1 MNKVLNRSLFTK
13 PKQQHRSTGITSGLK
28 YRQNYRVG
36 GQVKQPK
43 RGLVD
48 GPGGYAGTDDSDLS
62 ESPLSPEV
70 FSNPDLSSGKFQIG
84 IEQANTLAKKLLKDQ
99 YTPDLDQYKINYNDP
114 SLKVDYS
121 KAKPTGLDT
130 LSNTIYKTLKDQS
143 QVVPGRTLGKPSTV
157 STLVNNFLETSLG
170 NKKVRKELDLM
181 AEKDATATALKNKE
195 QDQKFGIAKEETL
208 TKRSADELKLTTDL
222 FQNSLQTGSLT
233 NAENFL
239 QLANNPKTDFVA
251 LTQGM
256 DAFNI
261 AGGYTAFRAKALQE
275 FDENYKKRKVT
286 VQRGGSSN
294 SKKKDIIPIPGD
306 GNYDSYVAE
315 RNNYI
320 AERLNDVIGPSSAY
334 KSVGIFFTPDLK
346 LSSEVYSNELV
357 PAFENMGLKE
367 NETLNNIL
375 KQTSVLGGEQRKAI
389 TDFLSLSESLKAGGS
404 FNGIDGKLP
413 TPRPILA
420 ADVVQLLDIYK
431 QQGID
436 LRTEFNFL
444 QPYLQGYNDGGR
456 VGFSIG
462 GSVATENND
471 SLTFE
476 EMRASF
482 SPQQIN
488 DVELKQMVRSEEML
502 EDFAHVRDP
511 IDLNDF
517 NNKYDT
523 NISLMLG

>member
-1 MNKVLNRSLFTK
+1 M
-13 PKQQHRSTGITSGLK
+13 
-28 YRQNYRVG
+28 
-36 GQVKQPK
+36 
-43 RGLVD
+43 
-48 GPGGYAGTDDSDLS
+48 
-62 ESPLSPEV
+62 
-70 FSNPDLSSGKFQIG
+70 
-84 IEQANTLAKKLLKDQ
+84 
-99 YTPDLDQYKINYNDP
+99 
-114 SLKVDYS
+114 
-121 KAKPTGLDT
+121 
-130 LSNTIYKTLKDQS
+130 
-143 QVVPGRTLGKPSTV
+143 
-157 STLVNNFLETSLG
+157 
-170 NKKVRKELDLM
+170 
-181 AEKDATATALKNKE
+181 
-195 QDQKFGIAKEETL
+195 
-208 TKRSADELKLTTDL
+208 
-222 FQNSLQTGSLT
+222 
-233 NAENFL
+233 
-239 QLANNPKTDFVA
+239 
-251 LTQGM
+251 
-256 DAFNI
+256 
-261 AGGYTAFRAKALQE
+261 
-275 FDENYKKRKVT
+275 
-286 VQRGGSSN
+286 
-294 SKKKDIIPIPGD
+294 
-306 GNYDSYVAE
+306 
-315 RNNYI
+315 
-320 AERLNDVIGPSSAY
+320 NDVIGPSSAY

-357 PAFENMGLKE
+357 PVFENMGLKE

-476 EMRASF
+476 EMRTSF

-511 IDLNDF
+511 IDLNEF